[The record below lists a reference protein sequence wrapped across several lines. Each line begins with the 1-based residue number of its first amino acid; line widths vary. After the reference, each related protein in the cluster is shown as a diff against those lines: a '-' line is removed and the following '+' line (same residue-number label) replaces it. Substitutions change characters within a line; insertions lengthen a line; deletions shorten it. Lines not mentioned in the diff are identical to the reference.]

1 MITMKKT
8 FVKKSLLLSVV
19 TFLFLSFTLSGCG
32 NLTKPKKMIKEI
44 EEMLPGCE
52 VIGVNESDRIN
63 TYTVKHN
70 DIEFKVH
77 NELKS
82 GSLFGDYA
90 DFSSDYFIQ
99 VLKEEKVKSLLEKY
113 DVYHNELSEFPKM
126 EAYVT
131 DSAELREIY
140 DFLGEFY
147 NCVYEYLPEKDFY
160 HQNFSLSINYKDDE
174 NEEWIASEFISV
186 REEINCDYLFNT
198 RLIDIKAEINTQS
211 TDDEAKTVITP
222 DFFTDVNYDSI
233 PERFIENLYINGNK
247 FESESEDIK
256 FIYRLADDTYYA
268 PIQTN
273 YNYEIKDYLL
283 KEIISSVY
291 PDSDFTIDSES
302 YITTYKING
311 NDYKLYYYS
320 ENDRPSLKNES
331 FNSMVDIFSNDEYRF
346 YRNNKKLNIYIL
358 ENVDGH
364 STRNSL
370 DIFIKAEDWAD
381 LMEMT
386 VDKIDESGVY
396 MSVK

>member
-1 MITMKKT
+1 MKKT
-8 FVKKSLLLSVV
+8 FIKKTLLLSVV
-19 TFLFLSFTLSGCG
+19 TFLFLSLTLSGCG

-52 VIGVNESDRIN
+52 VISVNESDRIN
-63 TYTVKHN
+63 TYTVKYN
-70 DIEFKVH
+70 GIEFKVI
-77 NELKS
+77 NELQPD
-82 GSLFGDYA
+82 GLFGDYA
-90 DFSSDYFIQ
+90 TFSSDYFTNI
-99 VLKEEKVKSLLEKY
+99 LKEEKVQALLEKY
-113 DVYHNELSEFPKM
+113 DVYHDDLSEFSKM

-160 HQNFSLSINYKDDE
+160 RQNFSLSINYKDDE
-174 NEEWIASEFISV
+174 NEEWITSEFISV
-186 REEINCDYLFNT
+186 RGEINWDYLFNT

-233 PERFIENLYINGNK
+233 PERFIETLYINGNK
-247 FESESEDIK
+247 FESEKEDIT
-256 FIYRLADDTYYA
+256 FVYYLSYDA
-268 PIQTN
+268 YYVPIQIN
-273 YNYEIKDYLL
+273 YNYEIDDHLMKD
-283 KEIISSVY
+283 IISSVY
-291 PDSDFTIDSES
+291 PDSNFTIDSES

-320 ENDRPSLKNES
+320 ENDRPSSKNES

-370 DIFIKAEDWAD
+370 DIFIKVEDWAD
-381 LMEMT
+381 LMEMNI
-386 VDKIDESGVY
+386 DRIDESGVY